1 MGLVSRMLA
10 EMHMATASDTFFT
23 SEDDNLNAYVWAI
36 MDDHT
41 EDEFIG
47 KNDGSSYFKIV
58 FTDEDKQALLEAE
71 DVADKEFVKSIVG
84 AALYFEA
91 DQDTDEDAPAISY
104 YKSITDL
111 EADWQKAIDEAG
123 GYVESDEDGEDGEDG
138 DADDDGEDASDDGE
152 AEELTD
158 EDIDDAILEMI
169 DENALPEPDRTR
181 GSDVDAG
188 GSFAMYSIEKLLP
201 GLADYGEAYQESVA
215 GYVGIVLRCEKE
227 DDSDEI
233 TRWIVWAT
241 TPEELKAAFDGNE
254 IA

>member
-1 MGLVSRMLA
+1 MGFVSRMLA

-47 KNDGSSYFKIV
+47 KNDGSSYFKII

-71 DVADKEFVKSIVG
+71 DVADKDFVKSIVG

-123 GYVESDEDGEDGEDG
+123 GYVESDGDEDEDEDG
-138 DADDDGEDASDDGE
+138 DADEDGGEDE
-152 AEELTD
+152 ITD